1 MPLPM
6 TRVILYTHDVTRLK
20 VFYQTHFGLPT
31 LEVIDGEWVVLDAG
45 GIELALHRVGEPYRH
60 AAGGAAGA
68 GSNAKF
74 VFRVD
79 DDIEARHAA
88 LVRAGVPMRA
98 IKRYEGVCHRL
109 CDGTDPEGNVFQL
122 MQADDARA

>member
-20 VFYQTHFGLPT
+20 VFYHTHFGLPT
-31 LEVIDGEWVVLDAG
+31 VEAIEGEWVVLDAG
-45 GIELALHRVGEPYRH
+45 GVELALHRVGEPYRH
-60 AAGGAAGA
+60 AAAGGAA

-79 DDIEARHAA
+79 DDIEARRAA
-88 LVRAGVPMRA
+88 LMQAGVPMGAVR
-98 IKRYEGVCHRL
+98 RYDGFHYRL
-109 CDGTDPEGNVFQL
+109 CDGTDSEGNVFQL